1 MNRTYRH
8 EWKHPEK
15 LKLIKEK
22 QRAYRQ
28 RPDIRERQRAY
39 NQRPDI
45 KEKQRAYR
53 QRPENKEKQR
63 AYMSAYNRR
72 RAKPSGA
79 TPEGGAARI
88 AEMRLAEG

>member
-15 LKLIKEK
+15 LKL
-22 QRAYRQ
+22 
-28 RPDIRERQRAY
+28 
-39 NQRPDI
+39 I

>member
-8 EWKHPEK
+8 EWKHPER
-15 LKLIKEK
+15 LKLIKG
-22 QRAYRQ
+22 
-28 RPDIRERQRAY
+28 
-39 NQRPDI
+39 
-45 KEKQRAYR
+45 
-53 QRPENKEKQR
+53 KQR